1 MQSGQTQGATSTDDT
16 DEISRLKA
24 EHHDLDEKLSRL
36 ESVRF
41 PTSEEEIE
49 IKALKKQKLA
59 LKDRIQ
65 KLAKA

>member
-1 MQSGQTQGATSTDDT
+1 MQSGQMQGATST

-24 EHHDLDEKLSRL
+24 EHHELDEKLSRL

-41 PTSEEEIE
+41 PTPEEELA

-59 LKDRIQ
+59 LKDRMQ
-65 KLAKA
+65 HLAKA

>member
-1 MQSGQTQGATSTDDT
+1 MQSGQMPGAI

-24 EHHDLDEKLSRL
+24 EHHELDEKLSRL

-41 PTSEEEIE
+41 PTPEEELA

-59 LKDRIQ
+59 LKDRMQ
-65 KLAKA
+65 HLAKA